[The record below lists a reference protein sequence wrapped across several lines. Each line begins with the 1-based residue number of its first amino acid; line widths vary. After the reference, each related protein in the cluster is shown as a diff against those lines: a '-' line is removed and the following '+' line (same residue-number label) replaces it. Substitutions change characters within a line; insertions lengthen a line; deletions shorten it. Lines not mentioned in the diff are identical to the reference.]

1 MFETQRIFSGLPQT
15 IGAATLEAVELPEVT
30 LIAPFKG
37 RMMAVA
43 DALKAEIGMVLPPA
57 GQCGENAKAKAYWR
71 APGQWLVFGAL
82 DVGKLA
88 GMAAVAD
95 MSDALGGLRLL
106 APPEVL
112 ARLVE
117 IDVESLK
124 AGQVAHT
131 VLADIPA
138 TLIAIEGGVELMIP
152 RSYAASATARIV
164 TAMRAALAYSHL
176 S

>member
-1 MFETQRIFSGLPQT
+1 MFETQQIFSDLPQT
-15 IGAATLEAVELPEVT
+15 FGVATLEAVDLAEVT

-57 GQCGENAKAKAYWR
+57 GQCGESAKAKAYWR
-71 APGQWLVFGAL
+71 GPGQWLVFGAL
-82 DVGKLA
+82 DAGKLA

-106 APPEVL
+106 VPPDVL

-117 IDVESLK
+117 VDVETMQ

-164 TAMRAALAYSHL
+164 SAMRAALAYSHL